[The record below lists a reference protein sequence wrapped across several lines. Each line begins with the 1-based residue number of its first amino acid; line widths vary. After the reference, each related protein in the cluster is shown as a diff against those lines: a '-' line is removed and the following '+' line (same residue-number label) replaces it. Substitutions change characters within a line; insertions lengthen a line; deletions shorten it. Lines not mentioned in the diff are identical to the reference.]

1 MKVHEILNRIQF
13 SEDTRNTVVIHRQY
27 LGMEIFNE
35 EDVDHYNIS
44 IERQKGIERR
54 YQMKFKELYKV
65 LSVGSVELY
74 NQKSQTG
81 KPFYVGKLSD
91 LSLSTYLDIEE
102 VEVLEISVVSE
113 NNSCVVLIELK
124 GTWGE
129 RE

>member
-1 MKVHEILNRIQF
+1 
-13 SEDTRNTVVIHRQY
+13 
-27 LGMEIFNE
+27 
-35 EDVDHYNIS
+35 
-44 IERQKGIERR
+44 
-54 YQMKFKELYKV
+54 MKFKELFKT

-102 VEVLEISVVSE
+102 VEVLEISVASE

>member
-1 MKVHEILNRIQF
+1 
-13 SEDTRNTVVIHRQY
+13 
-27 LGMEIFNE
+27 
-35 EDVDHYNIS
+35 
-44 IERQKGIERR
+44 
-54 YQMKFKELYKV
+54 MKFKELFKV

-81 KPFYVGKLSD
+81 KPFYAGKLSD